1 MQNITGTNNLKN
13 VRIVLEG
20 EKMRIKFTKEMKEKV
35 WVGITIATFTL
46 LLFFLLTNFEV
57 VAKAWSGFLSI
68 LFPFIIGFSLAF
80 LLNPIM
86 MFFERRVFAKWQPKG
101 KAKRLV
107 SLFIALFIA
116 LGVISLL
123 VLLIVPAVVDSI
135 GDLVSNNEVY
145 IKRFSVFITDIFKD
159 FNLDM
164 TQINDVVG
172 KGSEFLNNFGDLLSS
187 AFPAII
193 STSYGIL
200 KTFLNILI
208 GIAAGMYLLLD
219 KEIFI
224 SNVRKVNF
232 AIFPEQIAQYLKRM
246 TNVCRRVFYDFII
259 GKAIDSLIIGIIC
272 YVGLSLLGIEYAALL
287 SVIVGITNMIPVF
300 GPFIGAVPGI
310 IILLIIQPIQ
320 SVYFAIFILCLQ
332 QFDGNVLGPLILGD
346 KLGLPSFWILFS
358 VTIGGSFFGI
368 VGMFV
373 GVPVFAVLY
382 YGIQEFINFR
392 LESKQIQVPE
402 GEDPFE

>member
-1 MQNITGTNNLKN
+1 
-13 VRIVLEG
+13 
-20 EKMRIKFTKEMKEKV
+20 MRIKFTKEMKEKI
-35 WVGITIATFTL
+35 WVGIVIATFTL
-46 LLFFLLTNFEV
+46 LLFFLLTNFAV
-57 VAKAWSGFLSI
+57 VADSWSHFLSI

-86 MFFERRVFAKWQPKG
+86 MFFENKVFANWQPKG
-101 KAKRLV
+101 KAKRLL
-107 SLFIALFIA
+107 SLLIAFIIALA
-116 LGVISLL
+116 VIVFLF
-123 VLLIVPAVVDSI
+123 LLIVPAVIDSV

-145 IKRFSVFITDIFKD
+145 IKRFSGFITDVFKD
-159 FNLDM
+159 YNLDM

-200 KTFLNILI
+200 KTLLNILI
-208 GIAAGMYLLLD
+208 GTAAGLYLLLD
-219 KEIFI
+219 KEVFL

-232 AIFPEQIAQYLKRM
+232 AIFPENVARYLKRM

-272 YVGLSLLGIEYAALL
+272 YLGLSLLQIEYAALL
-287 SVIVGITNMIPVF
+287 SVIVGVTNMIPVF
-300 GPFIGAVPGI
+300 GPFIGAIPGI

-320 SVYFAIFILCLQ
+320 SLYFAIFILCLQ

-373 GVPVFAVLY
+373 GVPVFAILY
-382 YGIQEFINFR
+382 YGIQEFINIR
-392 LESKQIQVPE
+392 LERKQITLPLASE
-402 GEDPFE
+402 EDDLE